1 MTTILDREGTQ
12 LCKVD
17 PIFSYTENQL
27 RQFAR
32 LSGYTLIAIC
42 SPHNF
47 GLVRQMGAE
56 AVFDYADREE
66 AANYIRE
73 YTNKMLTLAWDTVSI
88 PWSARFC
95 GQALSSKGSCR
106 YAALLPVNCPRTDV
120 TSSHT
125 MAYTVLGEDGSSAE
139 AGIRPY

>member
-1 MTTILDREGTQ
+1 MSDHDNDTGQGRNAAVQGRSYLLIYRESIATWVLG
-12 LCKVD
+12 
-17 PIFSYTENQL
+17 I
-27 RQFAR
+27 QFAR

-73 YTNKMLTLAWDTVSI
+73 YTNKMLTLA
-88 PWSARFC
+88 
-95 GQALSSKGSCR
+95 
-106 YAALLPVNCPRTDV
+106 
-120 TSSHT
+120 
-125 MAYTVLGEDGSSAE
+125 
-139 AGIRPY
+139 